1 MNENL
6 PVVDVA
12 KIRMAINAEAP
23 LTITTYTL
31 PHRMEL
37 YMNAVLTTFFKELH
51 QEHMIQYL
59 IYCQN
64 ELVTNAK
71 KANTKRIY
79 FKEKNLDITE
89 QSDYELLNQIRL
101 KTFLFILQSKRK
113 PDCM

>member
-51 QEHMIQYL
+51 QEYMIQYL

-79 FKEKNLDITE
+79 FKEKNLDINKL
-89 QSDYELLNQIRL
+89 SDYEEGM
-101 KTFLFILQSKRK
+101 KTFKSDTESYI
-113 PDCM
+113 PDAVP